1 MASCRTIDNIIK
13 DAVTSL
19 TEVGI
24 SRYEAQSEVYLL
36 MEHILGFS
44 RKDVLLNPHAT
55 ADEDKLKT
63 FNETLKNRLVDRI
76 PVQYLIGRAHFFGRE
91 FVVTPDVLIPR
102 ADTETLVHECLL
114 LIKSNRS
121 IKTVVDIGTGS
132 GCIALSIAANV
143 NDIEVVACDV
153 SEKALAVAKM
163 NTGKL
168 GLLERVRFVQSDLL
182 GAFEEKFD
190 LIVSNPPYIAPSL
203 MATLEPEVIKHEPHL
218 ALFAEDPEGVDF
230 YRRIIE
236 QAKSKL
242 NSGGYI
248 AFEVG
253 IDQADSVRAILEEAG
268 FSEVR
273 KVKDFNN
280 IDRVVIAKR

>member
-1 MASCRTIDNIIK
+1 MASHRTIENIIK

-36 MEHILGFS
+36 VEHILGFT
-44 RKDVLLNPHAT
+44 RKDVLLNSHAT
-55 ADEDKLKT
+55 ADKDKLKT

-76 PVQYLIGRAHFFGRE
+76 PVQYLIGRAYFFGME

-132 GCIALSIAANV
+132 GCIALSIAANDSRV
-143 NDIEVVACDV
+143 GVLACDI
-153 SEKALAVAKM
+153 SEKALAVAKI
-163 NTGKL
+163 NADRL
-168 GLLERVRFVQSDLL
+168 GLIERVRFVQSDLL
-182 GAFEEKFD
+182 DSVEEKFD

-203 MATLEPEVIKHEPHL
+203 KPTLEPEVIGHEPHL
-218 ALFAEDPEGVDF
+218 ALFADDTEGVDF
-230 YRRIIE
+230 YRRITE

-253 IDQADSVRAILEEAG
+253 IDQADSVEAILEGAG
-268 FSEVR
+268 FSAVS
-273 KVKDFNN
+273 KVKDLNN